1 MPGVVIEFSVDW
13 LHDGLEGP
21 GAQIDDE
28 GDGPIF
34 ERQIDIVGRLP
45 RVQEEAVALPGLE
58 GQRDLVAAA
67 LDGVLRQVVAEVLR
81 AAEGGYVLLPRWKRQ
96 RGKKTKCYFWP
107 AWLILTLLIFAFVSP
122 DNRRGFNNPGI
133 CVCYP
138 RQSKSS
144 KY

>member
-45 RVQEEAVALPGLE
+45 RVEEEAVALPGLE

-81 AAEGGYVLLPRWKRQ
+81 AAEGGHVLLPRWN
-96 RGKKTKCYFWP
+96 
-107 AWLILTLLIFAFVSP
+107 
-122 DNRRGFNNPGI
+122 DNGGGRKQNVISGRRGLF
-133 CVCYP
+133 
-138 RQSKSS
+138 
-144 KY
+144 